1 MKWQIDSSSAPDGEL
16 SLVLSG
22 IWRTECN
29 LPSAADV
36 LAPLIHKTDNQ
47 NTRAPGV
54 APRVVMACSS
64 LEDWDSGLLVFL
76 TTLKRLAEKNGVAFI
91 EAKLPPQIQALLS
104 LAFSVDERE
113 GASRC
118 PRRRSFIEELGEKTL
133 KLWRH
138 ILEVVAFMG
147 DFSVGLKRVALGKS
161 RMRLR
166 GLLFAVQRAGP
177 DAFPIVT
184 LISVLVGVILA
195 FIGSVQLVQF
205 GAQIYIANLV
215 AVGMTREMG
224 PIMVG
229 IILAGRTGAAY
240 AAELGAMQANE
251 EIDALKTFGVSA
263 IDFLVMPRVLALVL
277 MTPLLCAYA
286 DLLGILGGAMVTF
299 SVVQI
304 SPLLFWEQTMGALT
318 LNDFLLGLTKSVVF
332 GILVALAGC
341 MRGIQSGRDSIA
353 VGSATTSAV
362 VTGIVLIVVADAVFA
377 LLASLLGI

>member
-1 MKWQIDSSSAPDGEL
+1 MKWQIDSIGAPEGAVALALGGE
-16 SLVLSG
+16 
-22 IWRTECN
+22 WRTDSN
-29 LPSAADV
+29 LPSAEYV
-36 LAPLIHKTDNQ
+36 LKTYVLEAPKRMQ
-47 NTRAPGV
+47 ENTK
-54 APRVVMACSS
+54 VVVTLRSVQA
-64 LEDWDSGLLVFL
+64 WDSGLLVFL
-76 TTLKRLAEKNGVAFI
+76 THLKRLLD
-91 EAKLPPQIQALLS
+91 AKGFTLIDSDLPAQVRALLQ

-118 PRRRSFIEELGEKTL
+118 PKRRGFIEELGEKTL
-133 KLWRH
+133 ILYRH
-138 ILEVVAFMG
+138 TLAVITFIG
-147 DFSVGLKRVALGKS
+147 DFALGCARLCVGSS
-161 RMRLR
+161 RMRLKA
-166 GLLFAVQRAGP
+166 LLFAIQRAGP

-184 LISVLVGVILA
+184 LISVLVGIILA

-251 EIDALKTFGVSA
+251 EIDALKTFGVSP
-263 IDFLVMPRVLALVL
+263 IDFLVMPRVLALFL

-286 DLLGILGGAMVTF
+286 DILGILGGAIVTF

-332 GILVALAGC
+332 GILVALSGC
-341 MRGIQSGRDSIA
+341 MRGIHSGRDSIA
-353 VGSATTSAV
+353 VGNATTSAV

>member
-1 MKWQIDSSSAPDGEL
+1 MKWHIESKSSPEGAVALALGGEWRSDS
-16 SLVLSG
+16 
-22 IWRTECN
+22 N
-29 LPSAADV
+29 LPTAEEV
-36 LAPLIHKTDNQ
+36 FKTYVTETAQ
-47 NTRAPGV
+47 RRHVHSQITV
-54 APRVVMACSS
+54 TLSS
-64 LEDWDSGLLVFL
+64 VQIWDSGLLVFL
-76 TTLKRLAEKNGVAFI
+76 TNLKRLL
-91 EAKLPPQIQALLS
+91 EAKGLTFIDAELPAQIRALLQ
-104 LAFSVDERE
+104 LAFSVDARE

-118 PRRRSFIEELGEKTL
+118 PKRRGFIEELGEKTL
-133 KLWRH
+133 ILYRH
-138 ILEVVAFMG
+138 VLAVISFIG
-147 DFSVGLKRVALGKS
+147 DFAIGCARLCLGTS
-161 RMRLR
+161 RMRLKA
-166 GLLFAVQRAGP
+166 LLFAIERAGP

-184 LISVLVGVILA
+184 LISVLVGIILA

-229 IILAGRTGAAY
+229 IILAGRNGAAY

-251 EIDALKTFGVSA
+251 EIDALKTFGVSP
-263 IDFLVMPRVLALVL
+263 IDFLVMPRVLALFL

-286 DLLGILGGAMVTF
+286 DILGILGGAIVTF

-332 GILVALAGC
+332 GILVALSGC
-341 MRGIQSGRDSIA
+341 MRGIHSGRDSIA
-353 VGSATTSAV
+353 VGNATTSAV
-362 VTGIVLIVVADAVFA
+362 VTGIVLIVVADAIFA